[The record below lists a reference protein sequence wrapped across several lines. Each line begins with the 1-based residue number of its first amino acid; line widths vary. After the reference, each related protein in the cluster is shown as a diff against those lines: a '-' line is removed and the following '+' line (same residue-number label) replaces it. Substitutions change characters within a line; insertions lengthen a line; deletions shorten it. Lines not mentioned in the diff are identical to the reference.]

1 MNQMALQS
9 AHLKLANPA
18 EGLKPLGITDL
29 PNDRNDN
36 LWDRI
41 EAKYQLELVE
51 IIALKNAKFPGYC

>member
-1 MNQMALQS
+1 MALQS
-9 AHLKLANPA
+9 AYLKLANPA
-18 EGLKPLGITDL
+18 EGLTPLAITDL

-51 IIALKNAKFPGYC
+51 IIALKNEKFPGNC